1 MEVKAEARMQVPETI
16 KMDLTMYLFHREILI
31 CSTILDIVVSQAKIL
46 QRNSLI
52 KVQKV
57 NRVTLIHLI
66 TIIHQVFSKK

>member
-1 MEVKAEARMQVPETI
+1 MMEVKAEVLMQVLETI
-16 KMDLTMYLFHREILI
+16 KMDLTTYLFHQEILI

-57 NRVTLIHLI
+57 NRVT
-66 TIIHQVFSKK
+66 